1 MNSKCRYVAAVDVD
15 KLRTRYFLIIFMWKF
30 HMNSKVDDNKL
41 IAPWWYVKYICY
53 QFVIMLPTRYYV
65 WNMRVHRVL
74 LFCCQHE
81 MLFSMFVILNV
92 CSWNF
97 INWWCLLAL
106 MFLTQFTHKIRSKFL
121 ANWWQLHNN
130 SCKHAIHY
138 NLSNIL

>member
-1 MNSKCRYVAAVDVD
+1 MSLCCCSRCWQIKD
-15 KLRTRYFLIIFMWKF
+15 KILPHYIHVKTF

-41 IAPWWYVKYICY
+41 IAPWWYVKYMCY

-65 WNMRVHRVL
+65 WNMCVHRVL

-81 MLFSMFVILNV
+81 MLLILNV

-130 SCKHAIHY
+130 SCKRAIHY
-138 NLSNIL
+138 SLSNIL